1 MSTGGDN
8 DDSTPKRF
16 RRLRFN
22 PLREILPYVCIV
34 VGIVMAARHGFTFAE
49 NEGVLV
55 ICSLALVAVGIIAIP
70 VNLWMKKRDL

>member
-1 MSTGGDN
+1 MSTADDN

-16 RRLRFN
+16 RRLKFN

-34 VGIVMAARHGFTFAE
+34 LGIVMAARRGFTFTG

-70 VNLWMKKRDL
+70 VNLWMKKRGL

>member
-34 VGIVMAARHGFTFAE
+34 VGIVMAARNGFTFAG